1 MNLASAT
8 WDRTWPSR
16 SRYLAILS
24 SSCFFCSSVRDRLVR
39 ITPCWLPSHQS
50 TSRGCARVCVGGRLS
65 YTGHFESF
73 KQTGRETRRG
83 FLRVAVGSARGK
95 VTFAAEV
102 CSTLLQQCSSL
113 D

>member
-1 MNLASAT
+1 MKLASAT

-73 KQTGRETRRG
+73 NQTGRETRRA
-83 FLRVAVGSARGK
+83 FHRMAVGIA
-95 VTFAAEV
+95 
-102 CSTLLQQCSSL
+102 
-113 D
+113 